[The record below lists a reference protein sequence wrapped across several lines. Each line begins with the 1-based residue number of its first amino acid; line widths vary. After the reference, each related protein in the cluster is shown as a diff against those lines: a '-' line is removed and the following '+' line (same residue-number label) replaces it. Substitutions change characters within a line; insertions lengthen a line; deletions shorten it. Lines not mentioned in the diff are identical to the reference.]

1 MKKFLMALA
10 VLALASAPAFAGP
23 NAGGTLVVHD
33 TGLVYTVDSASYPS
47 DAPTCA
53 DHDVN
58 IPLDF
63 TLAGWVW
70 KVYAAFPLENSPR
83 VKALALS
90 EAFDASVIVLA
101 GGLPDPVGDF
111 DIPQGGWPLTSGGAD
126 GISFGTVKT
135 TSMVEVY
142 WFGGYAYGGTGLF
155 AAAPHPNP
163 DNRFFIDDS
172 VPPVADAIVG
182 YGSVGF
188 GIDGVPGCPA
198 VPVPGACC
206 FVDGHCELLLADACI
221 AAGGSVYG
229 GECLPDLCPVPPA
242 EWACCLPDGTCII
255 ATEAACLAV
264 QGVWFVDR
272 TCDPY
277 PCVIPVEETTWGQIK
292 ANYR

>member
-10 VLALASAPAFAGP
+10 VLALATAPAFAGP

-33 TGLVYTVDSASYPS
+33 TGLVYTVDSVSYPS

-53 DHDVN
+53 GHDVN
-58 IPLDF
+58 IPIDF
-63 TLAGWVW
+63 TQAGWVW

-83 VKALALS
+83 LKALAL
-90 EAFDASVIVLA
+90 AATFDPTVIVLA

-111 DIPQGGWPLTSGGAD
+111 DIPQGGWPTTSGGAD

-135 TSMVEVY
+135 TNMVEVY
-142 WFGGYAYGGTGLF
+142 WFGGYAYGGPGLF

-163 DNRFFIDDS
+163 DNRFFVDDS
-172 VPPVADAIVG
+172 VPPVSDAIVG

-198 VPVPGACC
+198 EPVPGACC
-206 FVDGHCELLLADACI
+206 FADGTCQMLLPDACV

-229 GECLPDLCPVPPA
+229 GACDPDPCPDPA
-242 EWACCLPDGTCII
+242 EEWACCINGACTI
-255 ATEAACLAV
+255 ATQDACLAV
-264 QGVWFVDR
+264 EGQWLQGQL
-272 TCDPY
+272 CDPN
-277 PCVIPVEETTWGQIK
+277 PCVIPVEETSWGQIK

>member
-1 MKKFLMALA
+1 MALA

-23 NAGGTLVVHD
+23 NDGGTLVVHD
-33 TGLVYTVDSASYPS
+33 TGLAYTVDSASYPS
-47 DAPTCA
+47 DAPECA
-53 DHDVN
+53 GHDVN
-58 IPLDF
+58 IPLEMGTD
-63 TLAGWVW
+63 TAGWVW
-70 KVYAAFPLENSPR
+70 KVYAAFPLQNSPR

-90 EAFDASVIVLA
+90 EAFDATVIVLG

-111 DIPQGGWPLTSGGAD
+111 DIPQGGWPLTTGGAD

-172 VPPVADAIVG
+172 VPPVQDPIVG

-188 GIDGVPGCPA
+188 GIDGVEGCPA
-198 VPVPGACC
+198 LPVEGACC
-206 FVDGHCELLLADACI
+206 FTDGHCEMLLADACI

-229 GECLPDLCPVPPA
+229 GPCDPNPCPPPPVEA
-242 EWACCLPDGTCII
+242 ACCLPDGSTCII
-255 ATEAACLAV
+255 ATQDACLSV
-264 QGVWFVDR
+264 NGEWLEGQ
-272 TCDPY
+272 TCEPN